1 MRGLRLVFFT
11 HQVAPACFLIL
22 PVGTQSQIAFA
33 VIKAVMV
40 LVVANHT
47 LGCTHNLSM
56 HINGSTTFASIGI
69 KCGPTFGCVPFVLVQ
84 PVVIVRVNYCKPALG

>member
-1 MRGLRLVFFT
+1 MFFT

-69 KCGPTFGCVPFVLVQ
+69 KCGLTFGCVPFVLVQ